1 MIGDKT
7 KDKKSILAE
16 RAVFRANSGFLFI
29 DACLEHFHRGGT
41 DAAYSRSL
49 YVLFSYNFEL
59 MLKSRILLASSLNS
73 REELLEDIKSHD
85 LKLLSKKLSSEA
97 LKKIDIMSIEKIKES
112 GFVKYVVNLIDGRQI
127 ILQDFTDVRYDF
139 GKDALRN
146 VDQEES
152 KKMKNDIETLL
163 KITKK
168 IMEMVQ

>member
-1 MIGDKT
+1 MIGDKA
-7 KDKKSILAE
+7 KDEKSILAE
-16 RAVFRANSGFLFI
+16 RAIFRANSGFLFI

-59 MLKSRILLASSLNS
+59 MLKSRILLSSSSNS
-73 REELLEDIKSHD
+73 REKLLENIKSHD
-85 LKLLSKKLSSEA
+85 LKLLSEKLSTVE
-97 LKKIDIMSIEKIKES
+97 LKGIDITGIERIKES
-112 GFVKYVVNLIDGRQI
+112 GFVKYAINLIDGRQI
-127 ILQDFTDVRYDF
+127 ILQDCTDVRYDF
-139 GKDALRN
+139 GKNALRN

-168 IMEMVQ
+168 IIEMVQ